1 MIDPLHLKMQ
11 WALSYPFTRP
21 EGDFLFVDGRTLD
34 IRSTKGPISGWQV
47 ADRGHIRSLADVV
60 GAERAKLLD
69 EGAYHP
75 VVAVGS
81 NAAPVQLQRKFARYI
96 DNVVIPVIAVR
107 LPGHVICWANR
118 IAVYGSV
125 PATLAEEPGA
135 SVSAWA
141 TLLSPRDYALMNA
154 TEDLGV
160 VYEAVP
166 VKVEGAP
173 EAVRGPFEAYRCM
186 TGHFNVR
193 VSAFSA
199 VNSNLPQ
206 GNQWTA
212 QELAISR
219 LGLETPVDRFVAETV
234 SDAALAAERDRA
246 LSRAGQPPVSA
257 GR

>member
-34 IRSTKGPISGWQV
+34 IRSTKGPISNWQV
-47 ADRGHIRSLADVV
+47 AEGGHIRSLADVV
-60 GAERAKLLD
+60 GVARAKLLD
-69 EGAYHP
+69 EGVYHP

-96 DNVVIPVIAVR
+96 DNVVIPVIAVQ

-118 IAVYGSV
+118 IAAYGSV
-125 PATLAEEPGA
+125 PATLADELGA

-166 VKVEGAP
+166 VRVEGAP
-173 EAVRGPFEAYRCM
+173 EAVHGAFEAYRCL
-186 TGHFNVR
+186 TGHFPVR

-234 SDAALAAERDRA
+234 SDADLAAQRDRE
-246 LSRAGQPPVSA
+246 LSG
-257 GR
+257 G

>member
-47 ADRGHIRSLADVV
+47 ADGGHIRSLADVV
-60 GAERAKLLD
+60 GAERAKQLD

-96 DNVVIPVIAVR
+96 DNVVIPVIAVS

-166 VKVEGAP
+166 VAVEGAP
-173 EAVRGPFEAYRCM
+173 EAVHGPFEAYRCL
-186 TGHFNVR
+186 TGHMGVR

-234 SDAALAAERDRA
+234 SDAGLAAERDRA
-246 LSRAGQPPVSA
+246 LSRAG
-257 GR
+257 

>member
-34 IRSTKGPISGWQV
+34 IRSTKGRISGWQV
-47 ADRGHIRSLADVV
+47 VDGGHTRSLAEIV
-60 GAERAKLLD
+60 GLERAQRLD

-96 DNVVIPVIAVR
+96 DDVVIPVIAVQ
-107 LPGHVICWANR
+107 LPGHVIAWANR

-141 TLLSPRDYALMNA
+141 TLLSARDYALMNA

-166 VKVEGAP
+166 VKVAGAP
-173 EAVRGPFEAYRCM
+173 EAVHGSFEAYRCL

-199 VNSNLPQ
+199 TGSNLPQ

-212 QELAISR
+212 QELAIAR

-234 SDAALAAERDRA
+234 SDVRLAAQRDRD
-246 LSRAGQPPVSA
+246 LSRAGQAPVSA

>member
-34 IRSTKGPISGWQV
+34 IRSTKGSISGWQV
-47 ADRGHIRSLADVV
+47 VDGGHIRSLADVV
-60 GAERAKLLD
+60 GAERAKRLD

-81 NAAPVQLQRKFARYI
+81 NAAPVQLQRKFSAYI
-96 DNVVIPVIAVR
+96 DDVVIPVIAVQ

-118 IAVYGSV
+118 IAAYGSV
-125 PATLAEEPGA
+125 PATLAGEPGA

-173 EAVRGPFEAYRCM
+173 EAVHGPFEAYRCL
-186 TGHFNVR
+186 TGHFDVR
-193 VSAFSA
+193 VSAFTA
-199 VNSNLPQ
+199 TNSNLPQ

-219 LGLETPVDRFVAETV
+219 LDLETPVDRFVAETV
-234 SDAALAAERDRA
+234 SDLALAAQRDRA
-246 LSRAGQPPVSA
+246 LSNS
-257 GR
+257 